1 VGFSTAS
8 IDPSEM
14 KDQQMQ
20 QEKMKR
26 NKRTIYD
33 RSQIDVAVESV
44 LNNKLSLRA
53 ASHIYKIPFSTLR
66 TRKICKIDS
75 FL

>member
-1 VGFSTAS
+1 MGFSATAS

-66 TRKICKIDS
+66 TRKICKIN
-75 FL
+75 